1 MLMKMKEIISLLKK
15 EQIRITPQRQEML
28 SILKKSETALD
39 CRRNLQLTGKAVFI
53 CQYYDC
59 L

>member
-28 SILKKSETALD
+28 SISEKFETALD
-39 CRRNLQLTGKAVFI
+39 CRRNLQ
-53 CQYYDC
+53 
-59 L
+59 